1 MLWYAAFMIGLMGSA
16 HCLGMCGPIAFAL
29 PVRSTNRR
37 VRVLK
42 YLLYNAGRVLAYGG
56 LGLLTG
62 LAGQG
67 LAMAGLQQTVSVVAG
82 LMIIASVVLVQD
94 VFGRLSGTLLGSI
107 QKPVRSAF
115 QKYFRKSGWSPL
127 FVLGLL
133 NGLLPCGMVYMALVA
148 SLAAGD
154 MLSGAGFMMLFGLGT
169 VPLMLAVS
177 LMGTMLSLKMR
188 SLFHKAMPY
197 VACVVAVLLIVRGL
211 NMNIPYVS
219 PENKSGKI
227 TQCH

>member
-1 MLWYAAFMIGLMGSA
+1 MLWYAAFMIGFMGGA

-29 PVRSTNRR
+29 PVRSTDRR
-37 VRVLK
+37 VRLLK
-42 YLLYNAGRVLAYGG
+42 YLLYNAGRVATYSA

-67 LAMAGLQQTVSVVAG
+67 LAMAGLQQTVSIVAG
-82 LMIIASVVLVQD
+82 LLIIVSVILVQD
-94 VFGRLSGTLLGSI
+94 VFGWMSGSMLNGI
-107 QKPVRSAF
+107 QKTVREAF
-115 QKYFRKSGWSPL
+115 RFYFRKSGWSPL
-127 FVLGLL
+127 FILGLL

-154 MLSGAGFMMLFGLGT
+154 LLGGAGFMALFGLGT

-177 LMGTMLSLKMR
+177 LMGTMLSAETR

-219 PENKSGKI
+219 PETKGGKI